1 MAAQDCWMN
10 SKDLMALLKVPSQKM
25 MEHNMSERDL
35 LTVYFRELA
44 MRVQKLPYD
53 QRTDFISSHSSAW
66 RDNSI
71 LTEEL
76 RLRLFVPLLGAIHSL
91 NSNGLT

>member
-35 LTVYFRELA
+35 FTVYFRELA

-53 QRTDFISSHSSAW
+53 QRTDFISSQ
-66 RDNSI
+66 
-71 LTEEL
+71 
-76 RLRLFVPLLGAIHSL
+76 LGL
-91 NSNGLT
+91 NEQLIINYALGHQSG

>member
-53 QRTDFISSHSSAW
+53 
-66 RDNSI
+66 
-71 LTEEL
+71 
-76 RLRLFVPLLGAIHSL
+76 
-91 NSNGLT
+91 

>member
-44 MRVQKLPYD
+44 MRVQKLTYD
-53 QRTDFISSHSSAW
+53 QRTDFISSQ
-66 RDNSI
+66 
-71 LTEEL
+71 
-76 RLRLFVPLLGAIHSL
+76 LGL
-91 NSNGLT
+91 NEQLIINYALGHQSG